1 MQAVELLGSLFTF
14 CIIHRLCTIPSGT
27 RVSGLLRDYQAI
39 WEAVLSELHVLSRLR
54 PQHLPHVKM
63 GAFSPGRF
71 N

>member
-1 MQAVELLGSLFTF
+1 MQAFEFLASLFTF
-14 CIIHRLCTIPSGT
+14 CITHCLCSFPSGT

-54 PQHLPHVKM
+54 PQPLPRVKI
-63 GAFSPGRF
+63 GIFSPERF